1 MIITNPATGDAIAE
15 LADTEPTELPDRL
28 GRARLAQK
36 EWAEIGIERRLQTV
50 VRFRHAVSQE
60 IEHLAEVLTG
70 ETGKPIR
77 QARAE
82 LDATLPRIDFF
93 LEHATEALADEV
105 VHRDP
110 SSGLEERISH
120 EPLGVVGNISAW
132 NYPWFVGT
140 NVFVPALI
148 AGNAVLYKPSEFATL
163 TGAEIARLW
172 TEAGVP
178 EGVFQ
183 TLVGGGPLGRAL
195 VELGPDG
202 LFFTGSFATGR
213 AIAQAYGPHMG
224 RLQLELGGKD
234 PAYVAPDADVAVA
247 AASLADGAFYNN
259 GQSCCS
265 VERIYVH
272 ETLHDTFVEAF
283 VEQVDAMVM
292 GDPTD
297 GSTYLGPLTR
307 SAQLAVLEAQVA
319 DATARGATL
328 VRGGN
333 ALPGPGAWM
342 QPTVFTGVDHS
353 MALMRDESFGPLIGI
368 QSTSGDEQAVELMDD
383 TEFGL
388 TAGVFTP
395 SQERAEAILS
405 RLDVGSA
412 YWNCCDRVSP
422 RLPWSGRRHSG
433 VGSTL
438 SVSGITA
445 FSRPKGWHLRAS

>member
-1 MIITNPATGDAIAE
+1 
-15 LADTEPTELPDRL
+15 
-28 GRARLAQK
+28 
-36 EWAEIGIERRLQTV
+36 
-50 VRFRHAVSQE
+50 
-60 IEHLAEVLTG
+60 
-70 ETGKPIR
+70 
-77 QARAE
+77 
-82 LDATLPRIDFF
+82 
-93 LEHATEALADEV
+93 
-105 VHRDP
+105 
-110 SSGLEERISH
+110 
-120 EPLGVVGNISAW
+120 
-132 NYPWFVGT
+132 
-140 NVFVPALI
+140 
-148 AGNAVLYKPSEFATL
+148 
-163 TGAEIARLW
+163 
-172 TEAGVP
+172 
-178 EGVFQ
+178 
-183 TLVGGGPLGRAL
+183 
-195 VELGPDG
+195 
-202 LFFTGSFATGR
+202 
-213 AIAQAYGPHMG
+213 
-224 RLQLELGGKD
+224 
-234 PAYVAPDADVAVA
+234 A

-272 ETLHDTFVEAF
+272 ETLHDAFVEAF